1 MREVLRHEE
10 LAAGTGYQLKA
21 QAARSESRSLQAL
34 DQEALFAST
43 ERAKWPEILAVG
55 TGYQL
60 KAQAARSES
69 QDTSSSQYKYDSHLK
84 KQIFPYIT
92 LSNIPLKT

>member
-10 LAAGTGYQLKA
+10 LAAGTGYQLKV

-55 TGYQL
+55 AG
-60 KAQAARSES
+60 
-69 QDTSSSQYKYDSHLK
+69 
-84 KQIFPYIT
+84 
-92 LSNIPLKT
+92 